1 MLTPH
6 ADVHGHMQMDDLTG
20 RPSGPRTA
28 VAVGKVEVSPEVFA
42 LIQEHRLPKGDALT
56 VAQLAGIM
64 AAKKASELIPLA
76 RPVPLEG
83 IDVELSLNEEE
94 RAIFIRAYIKTVG
107 LVGVEMEALTAVALA
122 ALTIYDMCKSVSKD
136 IRITDIHLVAKTGG
150 QSGDYLKV
158 EQEQA

>member
-1 MLTPH
+1 MLSPH
-6 ADVHGHMQMDDLTG
+6 ADIHGHMQMDDLSG

-28 VAVGKVEVSPEVFA
+28 VAVGKVQVSPEVFE
-42 LIQEHRLPKGDALT
+42 LIQQQKLPKGDVLT

-83 IDVELSLNEEE
+83 IDVELSLDEEE
-94 RAIFIRAYIKTVG
+94 HAIHIRAYMKTVG

-122 ALTIYDMCKSVSKD
+122 ALTVYDMCKSVSKD
-136 IRITDIHLVAKTGG
+136 IHIADIHLVAKTGG
-150 QSGDYLKV
+150 QSGDYLKM
-158 EQEQA
+158 